1 MSSNNGLIDA
11 LTLRQIFVQR
21 YSKGE
26 AKRLLKHLRILS
38 RQLKSTL
45 ESEYGKVRA
54 VRLAQRIAQITT
66 TVLNEYGD
74 DMIQGLKEFGEEEA
88 EFVRQAILA
97 TTAAEAVSAG
107 SLRQIEASITKVPM
121 KLISG
126 QKTQTVTIEQA
137 AKQFSKKRSQEI
149 GQLIRDGSLLGKT
162 TDELVKDIENI
173 VGGKIKQQAESLVRT
188 TTNHIGTQARSATYA
203 ANDDVIIGEE
213 FLATLDSIT
222 SITCASLDGR
232 IFDIGEGPMP
242 PLHWGCRSDRVPKV
256 NPKFDLGSSIIGE
269 RASIDGPVPGNVTY
283 GGFLKRQSDEVQI
296 EVLGVRRAALFKSGK
311 LSIGKFSDE
320 DTGKVYTLKRLRELN
335 PLAFNSASS
344 T

>member
-45 ESEYGKVRA
+45 ESDYGKVRA
-54 VRLAQRIAQITT
+54 VRLAERIAQITT

-74 DMIQGLKEFGEEEA
+74 DMIKGLKEFGEEEA

-97 TTAAEAVSAG
+97 TTAAEAVSPG
-107 SLRQIEASITKVPM
+107 SLRQIQASITKVPM

-137 AKQFSKKRSQEI
+137 AKQFSKKRSKEI
-149 GQLIRDGSLLGKT
+149 SQLIRDGSLLGKT

-173 VGGKIKQQAESLVRT
+173 VGAKVTQQAESLVRT
-188 TTNHIGTQARSATYA
+188 TTNHIGSQARSATYA

-213 FLATLDSIT
+213 FVATLDSRT
-222 SITCASLDGR
+222 SISCASLDGQV
-232 IFDIGEGPMP
+232 FDIGEGPMT
-242 PLHWGCRSDRVPKV
+242 PLHWGCRSLRVAKV
-256 NPKFDLGSSIIGE
+256 NPKFDLGSSIVGE
-269 RASIDGPVPGNVTY
+269 RASIDGPEAGNVTY

-311 LSIGKFSDE
+311 LSIRKFSDE

-335 PLAFNSASS
+335 PLAFNSASGA
-344 T
+344 